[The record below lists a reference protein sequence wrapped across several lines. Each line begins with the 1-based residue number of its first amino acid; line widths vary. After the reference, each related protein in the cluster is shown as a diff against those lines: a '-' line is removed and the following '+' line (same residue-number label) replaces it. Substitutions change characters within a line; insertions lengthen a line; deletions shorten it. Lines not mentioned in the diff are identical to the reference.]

1 MDNGRIQIVV
11 ILSLFFLLSLLAA
24 SPAPAQAVYGS
35 LLESGSEAPVVE
47 GEVALLDAEGRSVAS
62 ATSDQLGAFAF
73 HLPSAGAF
81 RLRAERSGHGT
92 VTSEYLTV
100 TVRAHA
106 SLKVVLH
113 VPADS
118 TEPAPLTV
126 QATERWR
133 AAAGRLLNA
142 ERRDRGMGVFFH
154 REEILGQAVDDVRE
168 AFRDVEGTRVWTG
181 RGPCERL
188 DGRRGSGI
196 EMPDGQCLE
205 STMGW
210 GCLRVVVDE
219 QPLEPWSQQT
229 QAERMAV
236 LPRPREVAAVE
247 VYRPLEG
254 VPDLLQWVAWRS
266 SATEPCGIVAIW
278 TLAAW

>member
-1 MDNGRIQIVV
+1 MDSGRIQIVV
-11 ILSLFFLLSLLAA
+11 ILSLFFLLTLLAA
-24 SPAPAQAVYGS
+24 SPVPAQAVYGS
-35 LLESGSEAPVVE
+35 LLESGTETPVVE
-47 GEVALLDAEGRSVAS
+47 GKVVLLDAEGRSVAS

-92 VTSEYLTV
+92 VTSELL
-100 TVRAHA
+100 TVRAHD
-106 SLKVVLH
+106 SLKVVLR
-113 VPADS
+113 VPTDS

-126 QATERWR
+126 HVPERWR

-154 REEILGQAVDDVRE
+154 REEILGRVVDDVRE

-219 QPLEPWSQQT
+219 QPLEPSLQQT
-229 QAERMAV
+229 RAQRTAI

-247 VYRPLEG
+247 FYRTVEE
-254 VPDLLQWVAWRS
+254 VPDLLQWVAWRIPGM
-266 SATEPCGIVAIW
+266 EPCGVVAIW